1 MGPQRALLAVSVAV
15 LCLAA
20 LPAAAQDDGYVGCST
35 TDNCVPFDLVTYVP
49 GPAIDLLPEG
59 DYPYDATMSPDGTEV
74 WIPGASGDGIIVIDT
89 STNTV
94 SHRISVADYLN
105 SVVFTDDASLVL
117 ASSRDADF
125 VYLIDTSTY
134 AVIDSL
140 DVTTGLGGTTYDG
153 PGNMALDP
161 VSTNIYA
168 LDWYDDTIFE
178 IAPDGSSVLRNAEI
192 GNSIWQLVV
201 DPLGRYI
208 YVTDRST
215 DEVRVIEQVTLT
227 EVRRVA
233 VGDDPW
239 GIDVTLDGSTI
250 VVACEDDS
258 NVHVID
264 TSDWSTTIVA
274 LEAGADPR
282 DVDILDSAGYAYV
295 AGGQATT
302 TGTRVYII
310 ELSTVSLK
318 DAFTPTGGG
327 NANVIAVQAQVTS
340 AMTGVAD
347 HALAEPGVDLRCFPN
362 PFNPALTVEYH
373 LSRPCGVEVT
383 VYDAAGRRV
392 AVLDEGDRAAG
403 DHRVSW
409 PGVDEG
415 GRRVATGAYFVRL
428 EAGGGVATEKSVL
441 LK

>member
-1 MGPQRALLAVSVAV
+1 MGPQRAFLAVSLAAF
-15 LCLAA
+15 CLAA
-20 LPAAAQDDGYVGCST
+20 APAAAQDYGYVGCST
-35 TDNCVPFDLVTYVP
+35 TDNCVPFDSVTHTP
-49 GPAIDLLPEG
+49 APAIDLLPEG
-59 DYPYDATMSPDGTEV
+59 DYPYDATMSPDGMEV

-94 SHRISVADYLN
+94 SHRIPVAEYLN
-105 SVVFTDDASLVL
+105 SVVFTDDTSLAL
-117 ASSRDADF
+117 ASSRDDDY

-134 AVIDSL
+134 TVVDSL
-140 DVTTGLGGTTYDG
+140 DVTTGSGGTYDG

-161 VSTNIYA
+161 ISRNIYA
-168 LDWYDDTIFE
+168 LDWYDDHIYE
-178 IAPDGSSVLRNAEI
+178 IAPDASAVLRSAVVGSSA
-192 GNSIWQLVV
+192 WQLVV
-201 DPLGRYI
+201 DPLGRYV

-215 DEVRVIEQVTLT
+215 DEVRVIDQVTLT

-239 GIDVTLDGSTI
+239 GIDVTLDGSTV

-258 NVHVID
+258 DVHVID
-264 TSDWSTTIVA
+264 TSDWSTTVIP

-282 DVDILDSAGYAYV
+282 DVDILDTAGYAYV
-295 AGGQATT
+295 AGGQATS

-310 ELSTVSLK
+310 ELATVGLK

-340 AMTGVAD
+340 AVTGVDNHTIVASS
-347 HALAEPGVDLRCFPN
+347 VDLRCFPN

-373 LSRPCGVEVT
+373 LSRPCGVELA

-392 AVLDEGDRAAG
+392 AVLDAGDREPG
-403 DHRVSW
+403 DHRISW
-409 PGVDEG
+409 SGLDEG

-428 EAGGGVATEKSVL
+428 EAGGGVVTVKSVL